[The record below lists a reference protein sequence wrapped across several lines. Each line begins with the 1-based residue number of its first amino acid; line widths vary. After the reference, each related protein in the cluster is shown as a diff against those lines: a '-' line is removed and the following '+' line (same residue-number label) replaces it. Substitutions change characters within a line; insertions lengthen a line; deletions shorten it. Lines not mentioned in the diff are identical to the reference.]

1 MTGVGE
7 RWMDRDAG
15 PVVRP
20 YALTRGRTRPAG
32 AAPGLLDIVSAL
44 AIPAA
49 EVRRG
54 LGPEQRRLLELC
66 RRPMAVADL
75 ASEIDLPLGVVRVLL
90 GDLQEKGLVAV
101 SGQHRTGSLE
111 ENVLRSVLDGL
122 RAL

>member
-1 MTGVGE
+1 MTGANEQRMDGE
-7 RWMDRDAG
+7 AG

-20 YALTRGRTRPAG
+20 YALIRGRTRPAR
-32 AAPGLLDIVSAL
+32 AAPGLLDIVSACG
-44 AIPAA
+44 PPGAA
-49 EVRRG
+49 PRG
-54 LGPEQRRLLELC
+54 TAPEQRRLLALC

-101 SGQHRTGSLE
+101 AGQPGTASLR
-111 ENVLRSVLDGL
+111 ENVLRNVLEGL